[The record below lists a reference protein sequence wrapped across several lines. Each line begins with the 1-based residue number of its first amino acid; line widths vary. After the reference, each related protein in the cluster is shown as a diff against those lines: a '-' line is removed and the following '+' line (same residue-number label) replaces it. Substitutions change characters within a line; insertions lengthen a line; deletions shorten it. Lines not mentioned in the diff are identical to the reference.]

1 MSEGD
6 VSEQTGSFSGAN
18 LDNRGNN
25 TPPTSIAQT
34 LQMHDEKTVYA
45 PTSTL
50 MSQAR
55 GALYSYV
62 PQTLNN
68 YQIPPQQ
75 NQYMP
80 NGIHENETV
89 DVNTDQWRSHAVAQ
103 EFTQGQSITTA
114 SYSSNSNVI
123 MNNMSTNMNM
133 NNNMTTGNEGAP
145 SEAVHTGVPENT
157 AAWVAQMMQGLD
169 IRLRQIDTHLI
180 AQNAKWYNMGLS
192 IQSQSDRMARIEHNI
207 AEFNGVKSKVATLE
221 NTVKAIDNGVKR
233 ISDQVNIHQSK
244 IQTQS
249 EICEDAR
256 TASAYS
262 KVRVDDISAQVQQVL
277 IDNDDLRRDNETMR
291 SQLEKADRAIVDL
304 QCRSMRDN
312 LLFVGIHEPEYVEND
327 PEDVEKT
334 LDSFLAQEMNITDKI
349 PFHRVHRMGTYESDD
364 SPRPIV
370 AKFERFKDR
379 ELVRRAAPQTLRGKP
394 FGVREQFPKVIE
406 DRRKQLYPIMKKA
419 RSNQDNKVRLV
430 RDKLFINSCEYVP
443 DSDEIEQTA
452 AKSQSYHRK
461 AKPQYVQNRS
471 RDHQL
476 PAFKSRVFQRSK
488 YERYEQ
494 PNNKL
499 NFQSPMAS
507 NRQSNPNSGMERS
520 ISRKN
525 KASSP
530 LDPETTKR
538 YRDNEGSEASD
549 HDTGSVD
556 TYLPSKSPETDT
568 RNRTYPQD
576 KQQTCV
582 LETPNMDSVQL
593 DNGPLIKNNPRDQ
606 STERSAD
613 EA

>member
-1 MSEGD
+1 MVQIWTIE
-6 VSEQTGSFSGAN
+6 VTI
-18 LDNRGNN
+18 

-34 LQMHDEKTVYA
+34 LQMHDERTVYA

-75 NQYMP
+75 NQHMP

-114 SYSSNSNVI
+114 SYSSSSNVI

-145 SEAVHTGVPENT
+145 SEAVHTGVPENPP
-157 AAWVAQMMQGLD
+157 AWVAQMMQGLD

-262 KVRVDDISAQVQQVL
+262 KIRVDDISAQVQQVL

-394 FGVREQFPKVIE
+394 FGVREQIPKVIE

-419 RSNQDNKVRLV
+419 RSKQDNKVRLV

-443 DSDEIEQTA
+443 DSDT
-452 AKSQSYHRK
+452 R
-461 AKPQYVQNRS
+461 N
-471 RDHQL
+471 
-476 PAFKSRVFQRSK
+476 SK
-488 YERYEQ
+488 YGQR
-494 PNNKL
+494 
-499 NFQSPMAS
+499 
-507 NRQSNPNSGMERS
+507 
-520 ISRKN
+520 
-525 KASSP
+525 
-530 LDPETTKR
+530 TT
-538 YRDNEGSEASD
+538 
-549 HDTGSVD
+549 
-556 TYLPSKSPETDT
+556 
-568 RNRTYPQD
+568 
-576 KQQTCV
+576 
-582 LETPNMDSVQL
+582 
-593 DNGPLIKNNPRDQ
+593 
-606 STERSAD
+606 
-613 EA
+613 